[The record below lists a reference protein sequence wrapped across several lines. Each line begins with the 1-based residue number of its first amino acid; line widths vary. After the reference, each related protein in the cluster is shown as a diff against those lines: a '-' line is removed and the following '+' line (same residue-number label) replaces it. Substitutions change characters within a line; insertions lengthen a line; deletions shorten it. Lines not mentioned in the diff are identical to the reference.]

1 MSTLFG
7 SPKKVV
13 FCKECT
19 MSNQRPA
26 TTLEYEH
33 NFSRSGSKY
42 LHIHEDG
49 ICDACKYCKSKY
61 VEIDWEKREKEL
73 IKLLDK
79 HRKTNG
85 ITIVLY
91 QEVVEKDSVYAS
103 HILKYKYGMNPLTT
117 T

>member
-1 MSTLFG
+1 MRTLFG

-61 VEIDWEKREKEL
+61 GKNLYILESLGLSIEINCPD
-73 IKLLDK
+73 
-79 HRKTNG
+79 
-85 ITIVLY
+85 
-91 QEVVEKDSVYAS
+91 
-103 HILKYKYGMNPLTT
+103 PLRYIRM
-117 T
+117 